1 MKKIQVMNTAKK
13 VSVSFLT
20 AVTVL
25 AGVLHLPMNTDAAAY
40 GAEST
45 DRYEDKIIYDNAY
58 SIQSYWSA
66 EDKKAP
72 VKEGYVFGGWYA
84 DDEGATPLTEESA
97 AIATTAYAKFVPAY
111 VLSVKAQVSS
121 VKDDQGRSSIR
132 LVSSVDSDKY
142 AKVGFDVLLANQVNV
157 ATATAKSLET
167 TTVYKKLQVTLS
179 DTQTREYEANQVF
192 GSLAK
197 KFSVWRLDGFADS
210 WNSMIVNVTP
220 YWITLDGTKV
230 EGIAKYVHVEDGESG
245 YISVPVHVQGDNA
258 LAAGVLTMSYPDS
271 LEVKDVEFCKVDGA
285 LVPKT
290 ELNYSDDGSGTITFA
305 ANVVNVG
312 EKLATD
318 GIYANVRFTVKSGS
332 TYKGVG
338 SGEFLHFPIKKANFS
353 NWNEE
358 VVDIQAWDIQY

>member
-25 AGVLHLPMNTDAAAY
+25 AGVWYLPMNADAAAY

-45 DRYEDKIIYDNAY
+45 DRYEDKIIYDDAY
-58 SIQSYWSA
+58 SIRSYWSA
-66 EDKKAP
+66 ANKKAP

-84 DDEGATPLTEESA
+84 DDKGATPLTDESA
-97 AIATTAYAKFVPAY
+97 ATAETAYAKFVPAY
-111 VLSVKAQVSS
+111 VLSVKAQLSYA
-121 VKDDQGRSSIR
+121 KDEQGMSSIR

-142 AKVGFDVLLANQVNV
+142 AKVGFDVLLANQVDV
-157 ATATAKSLET
+157 ADSKGKLET
-167 TTVYKKLQVTLS
+167 TTVYGKLQVTLS
-179 DTQTREYEANQVF
+179 DTVTKEYEAAQVF

-197 KFSVWRLDGFADS
+197 KFSVWRLDGFADDRS
-210 WNSMIVNVTP
+210 SMIVNVTP

-230 EGIAKYVHVEDGESG
+230 EGIAKYVHVEDGQNG
-245 YISVPVHVQGDNA
+245 YISVPVHVQDDKA

-271 LEVKDVEFCKVDGA
+271 LEVKDVEFCNIDGA

-290 ELNYSDDGSGTITFA
+290 ELNYSDDGAGTITFA

-338 SGEFLHFPIKKANFS
+338 SGEFLHFPTKKANFS
-353 NWNEE
+353 NWDEK
-358 VVDIQAWDIQY
+358 VVEIQAWDIQY